1 MSAAEEL
8 SNVKQAM
15 AMMSRQHY
23 MEVKRL
29 RDGTSGA
36 TSSPLSGSQSTAA
49 CSLEPAGDATS
60 SPPPAHRLHIQLHQK
75 ERQLA
80 EATAAAQA
88 EATKREALV
97 SSCRPDSTTQSCCL
111 PGLAAAWEASSASSL
126 TLLSHTPTHPS
137 THPHTHTRHVP
148 PPLTRVCLR
157 VYATIGTAAC
167 RPASTP
173 GQADSSD
180 APGGGQC
187 ARCRD
192 QGSTAGNTGCSC
204 KCQGVVY
211 RGRAGTAS
219 HTHECM
225 HAH

>member
-1 MSAAEEL
+1 MGEPVFLGGSAVFDEWAPCLQPLPPASVPELHPVVRGGHPVSALAHCHCPQVSAAEEL

-49 CSLEPAGDATS
+49 YSLEPAGDATS

-97 SSCRPDSTTQSCCL
+97 SSCRQDSTTQSCCL

-126 TLLSHTPTHPS
+126 TLLSHTPTHPP
-137 THPHTHTRHVP
+137 THTPTHTRAMCPLLSRVSACVCMP
-148 PPLTRVCLR
+148 P
-157 VYATIGTAAC
+157 
-167 RPASTP
+167 
-173 GQADSSD
+173 
-180 APGGGQC
+180 
-187 ARCRD
+187 
-192 QGSTAGNTGCSC
+192 
-204 KCQGVVY
+204 
-211 RGRAGTAS
+211 
-219 HTHECM
+219 
-225 HAH
+225 